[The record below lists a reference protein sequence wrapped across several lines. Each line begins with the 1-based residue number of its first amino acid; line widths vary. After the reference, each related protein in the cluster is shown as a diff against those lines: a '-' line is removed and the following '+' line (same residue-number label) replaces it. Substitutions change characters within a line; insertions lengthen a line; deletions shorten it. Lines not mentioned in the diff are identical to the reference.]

1 MGNDLE
7 MLEWAA
13 ANNVRRMK
21 IAKDEIEVEFKEE
34 PITFMDLP
42 AAPDPKKSLSE
53 EYDDNI
59 LYHSS

>member
-42 AAPDPKKSLSE
+42 AAPEQKTTLSQE
-53 EYDDNI
+53 FDDNI